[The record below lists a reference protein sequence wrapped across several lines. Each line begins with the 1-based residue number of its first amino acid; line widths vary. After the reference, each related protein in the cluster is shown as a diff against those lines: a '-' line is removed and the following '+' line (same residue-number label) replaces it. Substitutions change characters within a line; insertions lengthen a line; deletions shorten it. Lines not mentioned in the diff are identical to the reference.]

1 MPERPIK
8 KEVTFSASDT
18 FQKVRTIFTRT
29 HMYTYFRETNQ
40 VTKPSELRE
49 AAPSEENVHKVVLFV
64 CASPPC
70 SADIYLERLFL
81 IKKEIIFIR
90 CISYTQTVF
99 LYCNY
104 PLHSDI
110 DFATEKSYDFESY
123 NPVSG
128 ICRIAGF

>member
-40 VTKPSELRE
+40 VTKRSEITE
-49 AAPSEENVHKVVLFV
+49 AAPSEENVHKVVLFG

-70 SADIYLERLFL
+70 SADIYLERLYL
-81 IKKEIIFIR
+81 IKKEIIFI
-90 CISYTQTVF
+90 
-99 LYCNY
+99 
-104 PLHSDI
+104 
-110 DFATEKSYDFESY
+110 
-123 NPVSG
+123 
-128 ICRIAGF
+128 